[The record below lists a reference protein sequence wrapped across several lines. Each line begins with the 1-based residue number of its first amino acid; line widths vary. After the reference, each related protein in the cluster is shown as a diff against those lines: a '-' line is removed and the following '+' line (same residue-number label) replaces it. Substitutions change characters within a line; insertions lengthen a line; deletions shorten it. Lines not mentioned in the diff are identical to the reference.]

1 LRRGELWTV
10 AGGSAYAGKPR
21 PAIIVQDDAFNDTAS
36 VSVCPITSEE
46 IDAALFR
53 LPLRPDGRN
62 GLLAVSWA
70 MVDKIAAVP
79 RSRVGKRIGSLAEA
93 DTASLDQAI
102 LTFFG
107 LGV

>member
-1 LRRGELWTV
+1 MVARSEL
-10 AGGSAYAGKPR
+10 G
-21 PAIIVQDDAFNDTAS
+21 D
-36 VSVCPITSEE
+36 
-46 IDAALFR
+46 
-53 LPLRPDGRN
+53 
-62 GLLAVSWA
+62 
-70 MVDKIAAVP
+70 VDKIAAVP